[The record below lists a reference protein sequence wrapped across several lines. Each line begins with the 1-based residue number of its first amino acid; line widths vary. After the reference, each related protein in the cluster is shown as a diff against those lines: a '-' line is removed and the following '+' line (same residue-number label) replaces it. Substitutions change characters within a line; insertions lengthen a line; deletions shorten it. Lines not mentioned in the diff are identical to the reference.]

1 MVKGIAHI
9 CIRVADLEATRRFY
23 IDALGLTQAFAFVRN
38 GETCGYYLKA
48 GNHNFLEF
56 FKRNPD
62 EAVSG
67 SPIHHFC
74 LEVDS
79 IDATSARL
87 KKAGFAVTDK
97 MLGADHSWQ
106 AWVNDPDGVKIE
118 LHEYTP
124 DSCQKTGK
132 DCVLP

>member
-23 IDALGLTQAFAFVRN
+23 IDALGLKQAFAFVRN
-38 GETCGYYLKA
+38 GETCGYYFEA
-48 GNHNFLEF
+48 GNRNFLEF

-62 EAVSG
+62 EAICG

-79 IDATSARL
+79 IDDTSDRL
-87 KKAGFAVTDK
+87 KKAGFVVTDK

-106 AWVNDPDGVKIE
+106 AWVNDPNGVKIE

-124 DSCQKTGK
+124 ESCQNTGAN
-132 DCVLP
+132 CILP